1 MGHVHRQRSLPY
13 HFLPHVPPV
22 FSGQFHLEYFLINP
36 DISQE
41 EKLKKKSKNSGYLG
55 NIYNDGE
62 YIVRQ
67 GEPGNCMY
75 EIQDGKVVVFRSE
88 GADEILLAELSKG
101 EFFGEMAIFEHGVRS
116 ASVRAVGEIRV
127 LTIDKKILLSRIT
140 QDPTLAFRILEKMS
154 HRIREPATELAR
166 LKSSAYPDNAC
177 PL

>member
-1 MGHVHRQRSLPY
+1 M
-13 HFLPHVPPV
+13 
-22 FSGQFHLEYFLINP
+22 
-36 DISQE
+36 
-41 EKLKKKSKNSGYLG
+41 KKKPKDTGYLG
-55 NIYNDGE
+55 NIYQDGE

-75 EIQDGKVVVFRSE
+75 EIQGGKVIVFRSE

-116 ASVRAVGEIRV
+116 ASVRAVGEARA

-154 HRIREPATELAR
+154 HRIRELDTELSK
-166 LKSSAYPDNAC
+166 LKSSA
-177 PL
+177 